1 VATDTAALLD
11 YLIRALVDDPGAVS
25 IVRTETPSGEL
36 FEVTVAAED
45 VGKVIGRAGR
55 IIKALRTLM
64 RAAGSVDG
72 HHVDLEILG

>member
-11 YLIRALVDDPGAVS
+11 YLIRALVEDADAVK
-25 IVRTETPSGEL
+25 ITRTETPGGEL
-36 FEVTVAAED
+36 FEVAVAADD
-45 VGKVIGRAGR
+45 VGKVIGRSGR

-72 HHVDLEILG
+72 RHIDLEILG